1 MGKVFFLEMTNPQF
15 TNVQET
21 PNISQIANDM
31 QHILDY
37 AQAPIR
43 ERTCEDSK
51 IKKEKLT

>member
-1 MGKVFFLEMTNPQF
+1 MTNPQY

-37 AQAPIR
+37 AQAPTR

-51 IKKEKLT
+51 IKKKKLT